1 MEINDTKVQNQ
12 DKLDVISAIEKG
24 INDKIFP
31 CEDNFIDEWFSG
43 QHTFSFKETDHFRLN
58 VLKFLLFKPAYK
70 KYIPT
75 TGICI
80 TGGILESAK
89 SNSGDCLIDFSCNR
103 LSRQLKITKS
113 IIDDGLD
120 LSHCTLKSLILERCN
135 LRFIKL
141 SGSTVKGNL
150 YIRECS
156 FSGPPSVFSVDARNM
171 IVKGSVSLTGSTFL
185 SGVFLRGA
193 RITANV
199 DFSFALCVS
208 PEVSALIGVDA
219 ENTGTRVKDLMQL
232 SRRTFEKFDLPAGN
246 LNLDNI
252 YSRLKDNISAANKC
266 KRPEKSRLLENP
278 ANGTRHFAVCLQKAF
293 VGGSV
298 IFASGPYDSKGFLGV
313 GEVTLNNC
321 RTDGSILCS
330 GSWFFHPGPKPP
342 PTEPEGER
350 AVALCLD
357 AVDARLS
364 IFLDEG
370 FFAHGTVSLR
380 GARTQQRLVCKK
392 AMFVRAV
399 TGSPA
404 TDERDNYAL
413 FAKRVSVQGDVEI
426 HGQKTSDSA
435 IWGRI
440 SFENGTIGG
449 SLRLCA
455 QEARPQSAEQQS
467 TTLPPNINL
476 QLLRIRANLKLIL
489 GSPNYQS
496 DEDSCTKGKG
506 QRQTSQSIDLSF
518 ADIGVLSITVHD
530 AQKTDWKLDGM
541 EYRSIDFG
549 KCTAAQRM
557 NFDRWLSMLE
567 SQDAIQPYKPFIAYL
582 KAAGLENHVSRACF
596 CKEDHVVRLLGGA
609 VFGNESKDKWD
620 RFCSFVELVFR
631 WCIIRPVV
639 GYGYKWGRGV
649 VWLVLVILVST
660 VVFSFAKQD
669 KQMFASHAYVYAG
682 NFSQTGGGSLLT
694 NGPAGYPKFS
704 PFFFSI
710 DTAIPGL
717 DIGQERHWDVKGDMW
732 YEVYLYIHIVAG
744 WLISFLLVL
753 SPTQLLHRE

>member
-1 MEINDTKVQNQ
+1 MNIQDKDKCDVINDIEKKCCDGKLTPSEKRFLEDFFLGNPILLKLEDQEEFR
-12 DKLDVISAIEKG
+12 LDVLKYSIFESAYE
-24 INDKIFP
+24 
-31 CEDNFIDEWFSG
+31 E
-43 QHTFSFKETDHFRLN
+43 
-58 VLKFLLFKPAYK
+58 
-70 KYIPT
+70 YIPM

-80 TGGILESAK
+80 DGGILIGEK
-89 SNSGDCLIDFSCNR
+89 SKDDNCLMDFSCNQ
-103 LSRQLKITKS
+103 LSRQLKITGS
-113 IIDDGLD
+113 TIAVGLD
-120 LSHCTLKSLILERCN
+120 LSYCTLKSLILESCN

-141 SGSTVKGNL
+141 SGSTLKGNL
-150 YIRECS
+150 YIRKCS
-156 FSGPPSVFSVDARNM
+156 FSGPASVFSVDAENM
-171 IVKGSVSLTGSTFL
+171 SVEGSVSFTGSTFL

-193 RITANV
+193 RISANA
-199 DFSFALCVS
+199 DFSLALCIS
-208 PEVSALIGVDA
+208 PEVSAIIGV
-219 ENTGTRVKDLMQL
+219 GTADKVTCGNVEKLMKL
-232 SRRTFEKFDLPAGN
+232 SRTTFREFGLATKE
-246 LNLDNI
+246 LDAI
-252 YSRLKDNISAANKC
+252 ASRLQEKISSGNQCGRPERISAQESPN
-266 KRPEKSRLLENP
+266 S
-278 ANGTRHFAVCLQKAF
+278 THHFAVCLQKAF
-293 VGGSV
+293 VGGSI
-298 IFASGPYDSKGFLGV
+298 IFASGPYDSNGFLGV

-370 FFAHGTVSLR
+370 FFSHGTVSLR

-404 TDERDNYAL
+404 SDERDNYAL

-426 HGQKTSDSA
+426 HGQNTSDSA

-455 QEARPQSAEQQS
+455 QEARTQSAEQQS
-467 TTLPPNINL
+467 TTLPRNINL

-489 GSPNYQS
+489 GSPNDES

-506 QRQTSQSIDLSF
+506 QRHTSQSIDLSF
-518 ADIGVLSITVHD
+518 ADIGVLSITVRD

-549 KCTAAQRM
+549 KCAGAQRM

-567 SQDAIQPYKPFIAYL
+567 RQDAIQPYKPFIAYL
-582 KAAGLENHVSRACF
+582 KAAGLEFHVSRACF
-596 CKEDHVVRLLGGA
+596 CKEDHVVRLLWRA
-609 VFGNESKDKWD
+609 VFENDRNERKDRWD
-620 RFCSFVELVFR
+620 RFSSFVELVFR
-631 WCIIRPVV
+631 GGIIRPVV
-639 GYGYKWGRGV
+639 GYGYKWGQGV
-649 VWLVLVILVST
+649 VWLVLVILVGA
-660 VVFSFAKQD
+660 VVFSCAEKD
-669 KQMFASHAYVYAG
+669 RQMFASHAYVYAG
-682 NFSQTGGGSLLT
+682 KFSGTGGGLLT
-694 NGPAGYPKFS
+694 DRPDGYPEFS
-704 PFFFSI
+704 PFFFSL

-732 YEVYLYIHIVAG
+732 FEVYLYLHIVAG